1 MTLYLGWKAPRNSAQ
16 LVYPKGLNTTATD
29 DEINTSFR
37 PTPNYAA
44 LAEAAAGS
52 DAGWQN
58 TPNDSGKWMKGLR
71 VKTVGELREALKVAN
86 ERVAHEKKGMLIEV
100 LM

>member
-1 MTLYLGWKAPRNSAQ
+1 MLYSGWKAPRNSTE
-16 LVYPKGLNTTATD
+16 LVYPKGLNSTASD
-29 DEINTSFR
+29 DEINVSFR

-52 DAGWQN
+52 ETGWEN
-58 TPNDSGKWMKGLR
+58 TRDKSGEWMHGIR
-71 VKTVGELREALKVAN
+71 VQTVGELKAALRLARS
-86 ERVAHEKKGMLIEV
+86 RVIELGKGMLIEV

>member
-1 MTLYLGWKAPRNSAQ
+1 MLSFLTSQVPRKAPRNSTN
-16 LVYPKGLNTTATD
+16 LVYPDGLNNSASD

-52 DAGWQN
+52 EAGWE
-58 TPNDSGKWMKGLR
+58 WMKGVR
-71 VKTVGELREALKVAN
+71 ARNVEELREALQLATSRVCE
-86 ERVAHEKKGMLIEV
+86 ERKGMLIEI